1 MFIPYLLHREK
12 DNKNPFDPLNGQ
24 FLKVGLQSLSSRPGG
39 TARDRVEGFRS
50 HSWPYLF
57 RRSPLE
63 ERWAPWLLER
73 DDPPPED
80 LALLG
85 AGFELRDLEGALRVE
100 GAGLLRLLER
110 ERDTEL
116 ARGELLVLRLLVTR
130 ERFAGADVERCL
142 LVVPL

>member
-1 MFIPYLLHREK
+1 MRPYLL
-12 DNKNPFDPLNGQ
+12 
-24 FLKVGLQSLSSRPGG
+24 
-39 TARDRVEGFRS
+39 
-50 HSWPYLF
+50 
-57 RRSPLE
+57 RRLPLE

-85 AGFELRDLEGALRVE
+85 AGLELRDLDGALRVEGAGLELRDLDGALRVE

-116 ARGELLVLRLLVTR
+116 ARGELLGLRLLVTR
-130 ERFAGADVERCL
+130 ERFAGTDVERCL